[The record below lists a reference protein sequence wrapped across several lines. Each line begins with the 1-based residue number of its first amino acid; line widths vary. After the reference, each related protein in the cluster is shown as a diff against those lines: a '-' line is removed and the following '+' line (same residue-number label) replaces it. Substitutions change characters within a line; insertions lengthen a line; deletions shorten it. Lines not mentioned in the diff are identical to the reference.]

1 MANVGAMKSAAPLG
15 SDLGVRCRGVA
26 MKIITAYLIRAHM
39 GPFLFAFTVL
49 TGLLFLNAFAVRMA
63 DLVGKGLAWSVI
75 GEFVLLSLPHTVAL
89 TLPMAILVSV
99 LYTFSELTGANEIT
113 AMAAGGIRPLRMLLP
128 LLGIGT
134 IFAGL
139 MLFFNDQVL
148 PDSNHRLKSLIIDV
162 AQKSPTFELRERVVN
177 EIDTEDRNG
186 AVYLQAATIDAVT
199 NEMTEVVIYDLT
211 DPNAHRTIYAERGT
225 MAFSESGTDLY
236 LTLYDGVVHEV
247 QSDRIGGFQRLF
259 FDKQI
264 IPLRGVGNELV
275 RRAGGAE
282 RSDREMGFALLAENA
297 RARQIELD
305 SVEAASYATTLQA
318 VRLALGRPT
327 DNDSAAAWDLRAGRA
342 RGLVAG
348 TGDGET
354 LLSRDPVTQGAVISS
369 RTRSIRGE
377 SLEQTAYRYQV
388 EIHKKL
394 AIAFACIVFTLLG
407 PPLALRF
414 PRGGVGMV
422 VLASSLIF
430 SIYWTGLIGG
440 EILAD
445 RKIASPAVTMWT
457 ANVVFFIVGIVLVS
471 RMGHAGSTVRGG
483 KLDDLMGNL
492 GDSLARLLR
501 GRKEGMAP

>member
-1 MANVGAMKSAAPLG
+1 MGM
-15 SDLGVRCRGVA
+15 GVLTR
-26 MKIITAYLIRAHM
+26 YLIRAHV
-39 GPFLFAFTVL
+39 GPFLFALSTL
-49 TGLLFLNAFAVRMA
+49 TALIFLNAVAQRIEG
-63 DLVGKGLAWSVI
+63 LLGKGLSWMVVV
-75 GEFVLLSLPHTVAL
+75 EFLALSLPHTIAL
-89 TLPMAILVSV
+89 SLPMSV
-99 LYTFSELTGANEIT
+99 LVAVLYAFSEMTSANEIT
-113 AMAAGGIRPLRMLLP
+113 AMSAGGIRPARLILP
-128 LLGIGT
+128 LVAMG
-134 IFAGL
+134 AL
-139 MLFFNDQVL
+139 MTGVMLYFNDVVL
-148 PDSNHRLKSLIIDV
+148 PATNHRLRKLMVDI
-162 AQKSPTFELRERVVN
+162 ARKSPTLELRELVVN
-177 EIDTEDRNG
+177 EIPT
-186 AVYLQAATIDAVT
+186 
-199 NEMTEVVIYDLT
+199 
-211 DPNAHRTIYAERGT
+211 
-225 MAFSESGTDLY
+225 ESGLDRYFLTATHIDRLENTLEEVTIFDGNNPVRRRTTYAARGEMVFNEEKTDLY

-471 RMGHAGSTVRGG
+471 RMGRAGSTVRGG

>member
-1 MANVGAMKSAAPLG
+1 
-15 SDLGVRCRGVA
+15 
-26 MKIITAYLIRAHM
+26 MKIITAYLIRAHI
-39 GPFLFAFTVL
+39 GQFLFAFTAL

-225 MAFSESGTDLY
+225 MVFSES
-236 LTLYDGVVHEV
+236 
-247 QSDRIGGFQRLF
+247 
-259 FDKQI
+259 
-264 IPLRGVGNELV
+264 
-275 RRAGGAE
+275 A
-282 RSDREMGFALLAENA
+282 
-297 RARQIELD
+297 
-305 SVEAASYATTLQA
+305 
-318 VRLALGRPT
+318 PT
-327 DNDSAAAWDLRAGRA
+327 
-342 RGLVAG
+342 
-348 TGDGET
+348 
-354 LLSRDPVTQGAVISS
+354 
-369 RTRSIRGE
+369 
-377 SLEQTAYRYQV
+377 
-388 EIHKKL
+388 
-394 AIAFACIVFTLLG
+394 CI
-407 PPLALRF
+407 
-414 PRGGVGMV
+414 
-422 VLASSLIF
+422 
-430 SIYWTGLIGG
+430 
-440 EILAD
+440 
-445 RKIASPAVTMWT
+445 
-457 ANVVFFIVGIVLVS
+457 
-471 RMGHAGSTVRGG
+471 
-483 KLDDLMGNL
+483 
-492 GDSLARLLR
+492 
-501 GRKEGMAP
+501 

>member
-1 MANVGAMKSAAPLG
+1 MGM
-15 SDLGVRCRGVA
+15 GVLTR
-26 MKIITAYLIRAHM
+26 YLIRVHV
-39 GPFLFAFTVL
+39 GPFLFALSTL
-49 TGLLFLNAFAVRMA
+49 TALIFLNAVAQRIEG
-63 DLVGKGLAWSVI
+63 LLGKGLSWRVVV
-75 GEFVLLSLPHTVAL
+75 EFLALSLPHTIAL
-89 TLPMAILVSV
+89 SLPMSV
-99 LYTFSELTGANEIT
+99 LVAVLYAFSEMTSANEIT
-113 AMAAGGIRPLRMLLP
+113 AMSAGGIRPARLILP
-128 LLGIGT
+128 LVAMG
-134 IFAGL
+134 AL
-139 MLFFNDQVL
+139 MTGVMLYFNDVVL
-148 PDSNHRLKSLIIDV
+148 PASNHRLRNLMVDI
-162 AQKSPTFELRERVVN
+162 ARKSPTLELRELVVN
-177 EIDTEDRNG
+177 EIPT
-186 AVYLQAATIDAVT
+186 
-199 NEMTEVVIYDLT
+199 
-211 DPNAHRTIYAERGT
+211 
-225 MAFSESGTDLY
+225 ESGLDRYFLTATHIDRLENTLEEVTIFDGNNPVRRRTTYAARGEMVFNEEKTDLY

-471 RMGHAGSTVRGG
+471 RMGRAGSTVRGD